1 MYKFKGRRNKNS
13 FISIFHIST
22 GLFVTREGE
31 EERMRRKNEKG
42 RIQGKK
48 LDSLSLHLES
58 LLELKKSLFKVT
70 GLSLSLFQKSRPVF
84 LFFHPVLHG
93 LNESIRLAPLS

>member
-13 FISIFHIST
+13 FISILHIPT

-31 EERMRRKNEKG
+31 EERMGRKNEKE
-42 RIQGKK
+42 RN
-48 LDSLSLHLES
+48 LTLSLHLES

-70 GLSLSLFQKSRPVF
+70 GLALSFKNLIPFSSFP
-84 LFFHPVLHG
+84 FFMT
-93 LNESIRLAPLS
+93 